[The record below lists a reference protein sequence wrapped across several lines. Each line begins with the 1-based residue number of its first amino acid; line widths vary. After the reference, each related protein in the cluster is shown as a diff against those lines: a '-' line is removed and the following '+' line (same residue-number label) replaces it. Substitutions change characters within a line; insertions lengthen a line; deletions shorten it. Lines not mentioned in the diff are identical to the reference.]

1 LNSPPF
7 PLAPF
12 PGEFEQSGIRHP
24 LWVSSPDG
32 TWRARIKS
40 LRTNVVLDDALF
52 AKPKGE

>member
-1 LNSPPF
+1 
-7 PLAPF
+7 
-12 PGEFEQSGIRHP
+12 
-24 LWVSSPDG
+24 VSSPDG